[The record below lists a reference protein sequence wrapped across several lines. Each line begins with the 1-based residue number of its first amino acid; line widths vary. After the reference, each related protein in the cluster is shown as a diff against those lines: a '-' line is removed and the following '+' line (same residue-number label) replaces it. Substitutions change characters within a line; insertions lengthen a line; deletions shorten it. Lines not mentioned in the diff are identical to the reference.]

1 MQNSRAPA
9 GSPGPP
15 IDLNFPVENLCRVSP
30 KRLILLR
37 KLEIR
42 SVYDLISFFPRD
54 YENWSEIGLIESLQD
69 GSEGVFCALVRQKPS
84 LRRTGKMSIL
94 RSVLADRSGVIRAV
108 WFNQP
113 YYQSKLDKGQTFV
126 FRGKIKRDGSVFEVI
141 NPVFRENVQIDAQ
154 PILPIYSMTKG
165 LGQGVIRTL
174 AEKALPQMIGMLPEP
189 IPLAIMRAENLCS
202 SAYAYQKIH
211 FPDSRDEIDEAR
223 KRLIFEELFLILCGL
238 KWLKMQN
245 DIHHQAVCIQPDNVG
260 KEEIDKMISN
270 LPFRLTADQI
280 SVCDEILRDMTDSK
294 PMNRHIQG
302 DVGSGKTIVAAIA
315 MYACA
320 VCGHQSIIMA
330 PTSIL
335 AEQHHRTL
343 EKLFEHA
350 GFTVDLMLGSTKA
363 SEKTKIRERLCS
375 GETKILVGTHAVL
388 SEKNIYNSLALMI
401 TDEQHRFGVR
411 QRADILT
418 KNVNDLH
425 TLVMSATPIPRTLG
439 LILYGDLDI
448 SVISTMPSGRIPIE
462 TYTASSEASE
472 RIYEIIRR
480 QLEAG
485 RQVYYV
491 CPLIE
496 SDGDDETGLLA
507 VLDLYDNFSK
517 KIFKERRVGL
527 LHGGLKPSEKE
538 LIMREFA
545 DGNTDILVSTTVV
558 EVGVDNPNASLMIIE
573 NAERFGLS
581 TLHQLRGRI
590 GRGPHRSVC
599 ILKSDSEDELAMKRL
614 KTLCATTNGF
624 EIAEKDLELRG
635 PGDFFGTRQHGLPT
649 LKIANLYRDAIT
661 LEKVTHTVSELF
673 SNKEWMS
680 GQEATEV
687 LSAFNYRYGSEMR
700 RPSL

>member
-1 MQNSRAPA
+1 
-9 GSPGPP
+9 
-15 IDLNFPVENLCRVSP
+15 
-30 KRLILLR
+30 
-37 KLEIR
+37 
-42 SVYDLISFFPRD
+42 
-54 YENWSEIGLIESLQD
+54 
-69 GSEGVFCALVRQKPS
+69 
-84 LRRTGKMSIL
+84 
-94 RSVLADRSGVIRAV
+94 
-108 WFNQP
+108 
-113 YYQSKLDKGQTFV
+113 
-126 FRGKIKRDGSVFEVI
+126 
-141 NPVFRENVQIDAQ
+141 
-154 PILPIYSMTKG
+154 
-165 LGQGVIRTL
+165 
-174 AEKALPQMIGMLPEP
+174 
-189 IPLAIMRAENLCS
+189 
-202 SAYAYQKIH
+202 
-211 FPDSRDEIDEAR
+211 
-223 KRLIFEELFLILCGL
+223 
-238 KWLKMQN
+238 
-245 DIHHQAVCIQPDNVG
+245 
-260 KEEIDKMISN
+260 
-270 LPFRLTADQI
+270 
-280 SVCDEILRDMTDSK
+280 MTDSK
-294 PMNRHIQG
+294 PMNRLIQG

-315 MYACA
+315 MHACA
-320 VCGHQSIIMA
+320 VCGHQSIFMA

-343 EKLFEHA
+343 TRLFAHA

-363 SEKTKIRERLCS
+363 SEKTKIRERLSS

-418 KNVNDLH
+418 QNTSDLH

-462 TYTASSEASE
+462 TYIATSKESD

-496 SDGDDETGLLA
+496 SEGDDESGLLA
-507 VLDLYDNFSK
+507 VLDLHEKLSK
-517 KIFKERRVGL
+517 KVFTERRIGL
-527 LHGGLKPSEKE
+527 LHGGLKPTEKE
-538 LIMREFA
+538 QIMREFA
-545 DGNTDILVSTTVV
+545 DGKTDILVSTTVV

-599 ILKSDSEDELAMKRL
+599 ILKSDSEDELSMKRL
-614 KTLCATTNGF
+614 KTLCSTTNGF

-635 PGDFFGTRQHGLPT
+635 PGDFFGTRQHGLPSMR
-649 LKIANLYRDAIT
+649 IANLYRDAKI
-661 LEKVTHTVSELF
+661 LEKVTRTVNDLF
-673 SNKEWMS
+673 SNKEWIS
-680 GQEATEV
+680 GQEANAV
-687 LSAFNYRYGSEMR
+687 VSAFNYRFGSEMR